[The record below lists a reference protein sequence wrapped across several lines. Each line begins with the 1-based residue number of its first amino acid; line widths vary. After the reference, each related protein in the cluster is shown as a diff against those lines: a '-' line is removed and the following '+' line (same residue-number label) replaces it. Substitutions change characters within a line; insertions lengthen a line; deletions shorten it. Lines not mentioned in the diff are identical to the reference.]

1 MVHELSLTDTKTRRF
16 NSLPSDDDALSS
28 RMQLIL
34 YRHLLS
40 SLLSPT
46 FSFSAFW
53 EKIGV
58 DPFVQFS
65 DEFLLKAGLA
75 RETDGTVVLG

>member
-1 MVHELSLTDTKTRRF
+1 
-16 NSLPSDDDALSS
+16 
-28 RMQLIL
+28 
-34 YRHLLS
+34 LLS